1 MMLVERA
8 LEALNAAVGRFAADA
23 GVDHAV
29 SVTFALQTLLQQR
42 HPALPGDQPV
52 AGRQGIAD
60 DQDDRW
66 LRGPRRQGRDDD
78 QT

>member
-1 MMLVERA
+1 MVLVERA
-8 LEALNAAVGRFAADA
+8 AQALDAAVRRFAADA

-29 SVTFALQTLLQQR
+29 SVTFALQPLLQQR

-66 LRGPRRQGRDDD
+66 LRGPRWQWRGGD